1 MSEIVGKLRCP
12 ICEKI
17 VKLKDPVILN
27 VGNTI
32 MHRDCYK
39 NAEIKLPVKDT
50 GRFGEILMQYYDVFT
65 GH

>member
-32 MHRDCYK
+32 MHRDCYWK
-39 NAEIKLPVKDT
+39 AEIKLPVKDA
-50 GRFGEILMQYYDVFT
+50 GRFGEILVQYNNLF
-65 GH
+65 